1 MADYTAGDLL
11 PFSASVRNAAGDL
24 EDAGAMT
31 LTVTLDGTAVAGSPF
46 TVASAT
52 AGKYAVDVPAPTA
65 GLASGVWTATGNNA
79 GTFKQRFTVASM
91 SDLLFTSLEGMKTF
105 LRIDTT
111 DTTSDVL
118 LEQFMG
124 AATRTVEYR
133 TGPIVPRAI
142 TERHWHGAAC
152 WSVMLR
158 RPPGI
163 SITSVLP
170 VDGSVT
176 SVIPSQ
182 LVIDDQGRV
191 EYAVQQILPYG
202 RYVWT
207 YLAGRRGEIPEDLT
221 SAVQNMV
228 KERWRALRGASA
240 VPFTSNADDAWIPT
254 QQDPLSPL
262 VAALVRPY
270 ELPQVA

>member
-11 PFSASVRNAAGDL
+11 PFSTTVRNAAGDL
-24 EDAGAMT
+24 EDADAMT
-31 LTVTLDGTAVAGSPF
+31 LAVTLDGTAVSGSPF
-46 TVASAT
+46 TVASTT
-52 AGKYAVDVPAPTA
+52 AGKYEHDVPAPVA
-65 GLASGVWTATGNNA
+65 GLAQGVWTATGLNA
-79 GTFKQRFTVASM
+79 GTFKQRFTVGGTA
-91 SDLLFTSLEGMKTF
+91 DLLFTSLEGMKNF
-105 LRIDTT
+105 LRIDPD
-111 DTTSDVL
+111 DTSADVL

-124 AATRTVEYR
+124 AATRTIEYR
-133 TGPIVPRAI
+133 TGPIVPRQVV
-142 TERHWHGAAC
+142 ERHWHGPAQ

-182 LVIDDQGRV
+182 LVIDDQGRC

-202 RYVWT
+202 RYLWT

-228 KERWRALRGASA
+228 KERWRALRGAAA
-240 VPFTSNADDAWIPT
+240 VPFTSNGDDAWIPT

-262 VAALVRPY
+262 VAALVKPY